1 MQSQQQSLSPEAQAV
16 LDLCEI
22 QGVPVKFENSVFV
35 IKKID
40 LPILHDSS
48 KPKYLATQNIDTVIR
63 WMEQYQLWNRPKQ
76 SSGRTPV

>member
-1 MQSQQQSLSPEAQAV
+1 MQSQQPSLSPEVQAV

-40 LPILHDSS
+40 LPRIQD
-48 KPKYLATQNIDTVIR
+48 KPRLLGRPKHLATQNTGTVIR
-63 WMEQYQLWNRPKQ
+63 WIEEYKRWNNPKQ
-76 SSGRTPV
+76 

>member
-1 MQSQQQSLSPEAQAV
+1 MQSQQQSLSPEVQAV

-35 IKKID
+35 IKKIN
-40 LPILHDSS
+40 LNLYPS
-48 KPKYLATQNIDTVIR
+48 KKSQYLATQNTGTVIR
-63 WMEQYQLWNRPKQ
+63 WIEDYVQWNTPKQ